1 MHWQHTQV
9 QIPLMRCYLHV
20 VGVICN
26 NFWKLSSHE
35 NCPRWA
41 VRQRKHFYEWV
52 WFCLGTVCSAWAL
65 AGCWNTMSNSFD
77 FGRWLYRYSLGKGA
91 SGHTMLSLDSS
102 PLVIPLPAGRAPWSQ
117 REPSPPHA
125 LQSPHLPPPLPSP
138 PYPASTSSNTPSQP
152 YLFNQHLSSFDS
164 SPRNYIVLYLLIW
177 SYVSLTS
184 SEVEGHEI

>member
-1 MHWQHTQV
+1 MK
-9 QIPLMRCYLHV
+9 
-20 VGVICN
+20 ICAICAE
-26 NFWKLSSHE
+26 FE
-35 NCPRWA
+35 
-41 VRQRKHFYEWV
+41 
-52 WFCLGTVCSAWAL
+52 
-65 AGCWNTMSNSFD
+65 
-77 FGRWLYRYSLGKGA
+77 SLGIGEYRQGA
-91 SGHTMLSLDSS
+91 HNAQSGNMCKMCHMCNMNNMCRVWKFGYRWVQAGGHTMLSLDSS

-177 SYVSLTS
+177 SFVSLTS
-184 SEVEGHEI
+184 SEVEGHEIESANPYQKLRPNIWGLIEQIFWANTKGHIEPNL

>member
-1 MHWQHTQV
+1 MCNMNNMCRVWKFGYRWV
-9 QIPLMRCYLHV
+9 Q
-20 VGVICN
+20 
-26 NFWKLSSHE
+26 
-35 NCPRWA
+35 
-41 VRQRKHFYEWV
+41 
-52 WFCLGTVCSAWAL
+52 
-65 AGCWNTMSNSFD
+65 AG
-77 FGRWLYRYSLGKGA
+77 
-91 SGHTMLSLDSS
+91 GHTMLSLDSS

-184 SEVEGHEI
+184 SEVEGHEIESANPYQKLRPNIWGLIEQIFWANTKGHIEPNL